1 MHYYVVDKD
10 SLKHEIDDL
19 TSEAQQK
26 RTILL
31 QKQQELYTLMLKKEV
46 VYEEEEG
53 EEEHINKDQIMQ
65 QQALRQHNEKVKRD
79 KALKVEHQI
88 LNACG
93 VVQKLIK
100 QLKINDN
107 ERMPQQQQNNFK
119 SVSVTEK

>member
-1 MHYYVVDKD
+1 MHDYVVDKV

-53 EEEHINKDQIMQ
+53 EAEHTNKDQIMQ
-65 QQALRQHNEKVKRD
+65 
-79 KALKVEHQI
+79 
-88 LNACG
+88 
-93 VVQKLIK
+93 
-100 QLKINDN
+100 
-107 ERMPQQQQNNFK
+107 
-119 SVSVTEK
+119 